1 MSLMRP
7 LASFP
12 PRTLRLGV
20 QAPGRALSG
29 SGPLQCKRP
38 PAREEGGAKLGGPT
52 LDKAEMLGQSCFKCK
67 VAIHM
72 T

>member
-1 MSLMRP
+1 M
-7 LASFP
+7 
-12 PRTLRLGV
+12 

-29 SGPLQCKRP
+29 SGPLQCKHP

-67 VAIHM
+67 VAIHV